1 MLRYILA
8 FIIFMHGLIHFMGF
22 AKAFNYGNMK
32 QLTIPITKPIGVLWM
47 VTAFLFI
54 ITVIL
59 FLLKKE
65 YWWMIAVVAVILS
78 QVVIIMSW
86 KDAKF
91 GTIANIIVLVAAVA
105 GWGSSR
111 FENSWK
117 KDVEENLQHNSSA
130 TNELLTEADLQ
141 HLPPPVQQYLKY
153 TGVLNKP
160 KVKNMRIVFAGE
172 MRDKGKDY
180 FPFRSV
186 QYNFFNEPARLFFMK
201 GKMFGVTV
209 PGYHHYKN
217 SKAVMD
223 IRLFGL
229 FPIVQKSGDIMDKAE
244 TVTLFNDM
252 CLMAPATLI
261 DKRIEWQVIDS
272 NSVKAIFTNHN
283 ISISANLY
291 FNDKGQLIDFVSS
304 DRTAVSDMKQ
314 HTWSTPI
321 SEYKT
326 FGGYTIFSS
335 GDAVWH
341 YPDGKFVYGKFNTKE
356 VEYNVK
362 TNTQN

>member
-1 MLRYILA
+1 MLRYIFA
-8 FIIFMHGLIHFMGF
+8 FIILIHGLIHFMGF
-22 AKAFNYGNMK
+22 AKAFNYGDMK
-32 QLTIPITKPIGVLWM
+32 HLTIPISKSIGALWM

-78 QVVIIMSW
+78 QIVIITSW

-105 GWGSSR
+105 GWESSR

-141 HLPPPVQQYLKY
+141 HLPLPVQQYLKY
-153 TGVLNKP
+153 AGAVNRP
-160 KVKNMRIVFAGE
+160 KVKNMRIVFDGE
-172 MRDKGKDY
+172 MRDKGKDF
-180 FPFRSV
+180 FPFHSV
-186 QYNFFNEPARLFFMK
+186 QYNFFEEPARLFFMK

-229 FPIVQKSGDIMDKAE
+229 FPIVQKNGDIMEKAE

-261 DKRIEWQVIDS
+261 DKRIQWQVIDS

-291 FNDKGQLIDFVSS
+291 FNDKGQLIDFVSN

-314 HTWSTPI
+314 YTWSTPL
-321 SEYKT
+321 SDYKT

-362 TNTQN
+362 DFK